1 MDARRNFVPE
11 TPKVMSGDIMFADFM
26 EKWLEV
32 IKSSV
37 AVPTFASYS
46 TSVKKNHRAV
56 LPREGNHPQ
65 KPDSERHSGVLPER
79 TWSVSALR
87 RLSIITRTSTR
98 L

>member
-32 IKSSV
+32 NQKLGCRPNLCFILDLSQE
-37 AVPTFASYS
+37 
-46 TSVKKNHRAV
+46 NHRAV

-65 KPDSERHSGVLPER
+65 KPDGERHSGVLPER
-79 TWSVSALR
+79 A
-87 RLSIITRTSTR
+87 
-98 L
+98 